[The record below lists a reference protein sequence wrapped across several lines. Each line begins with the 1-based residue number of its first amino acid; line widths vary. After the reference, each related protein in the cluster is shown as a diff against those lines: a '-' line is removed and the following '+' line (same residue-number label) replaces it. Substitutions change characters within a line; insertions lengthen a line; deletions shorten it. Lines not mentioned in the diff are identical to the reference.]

1 MWPFINNVNWSFQ
14 INKMNIETLPTSWY
28 TFFKT
33 QMAESYFAS
42 LRSFVEEEYEK
53 EICYPP
59 KKQILHAFRAC
70 PLEEIRVVIL
80 GQDPYHGPGQANGLS
95 FSVNDGV
102 NFPRSLTN
110 IFKELENDLGIPT
123 PNSGNLERWAVQG
136 VLLLNAVLTVQQ
148 GKAGSHK
155 RKGWEIL
162 TDAVIEHINTECE
175 NVVFML
181 WGGDAQKKGKKI
193 DSEKHLILTS
203 GHPSPLSANRGYWF
217 GNKCFSQANAYLK
230 SVGKSE
236 IEW

>member
-53 EICYPP
+53 EVCYPP
-59 KKQILHAFRAC
+59 KKQILHAFRTC

-80 GQDPYHGPGQANGLS
+80 GQDPYHGPGQANGLC
-95 FSVNDGV
+95 FSVNDEV
-102 NFPRSLTN
+102 KFPRSLLN
-110 IFKELENDLGIPT
+110 IFKELESDLGIPI
-123 PNSGNLERWAVQG
+123 PKSGNLERWAAQG
-136 VLLLNAVLTVQQ
+136 VLLLNTVLTVQQ

-162 TDAVIEHINTECE
+162 TDAVIAHINSECE
-175 NVVFML
+175 NVVFLL
-181 WGGDAQKKGKKI
+181 WGNDAQKKGGKV
-193 DSEKHLILTS
+193 DSNKHFVLTS

>member
-1 MWPFINNVNWSFQ
+1 
-14 INKMNIETLPTSWY
+14 MNIETLPTSWY

-42 LRSFVEEEYEK
+42 LRSFVEEEYENGV
-53 EICYPP
+53 CYPP
-59 KKQILHAFRAC
+59 KEQILHAFRSC
-70 PLEEIRVVIL
+70 PLDKVQVVIL

-95 FSVNDGV
+95 FSVHDGV
-102 NFPRSLTN
+102 KFPRSLLN
-110 IFKELENDLGIPT
+110 IFKELENDLGIPI
-123 PNSGNLERWAVQG
+123 PNSGNLERWAAQG

-175 NVVFML
+175 NVVFLL

-193 DSEKHLILTS
+193 DAEKHLVLTS

-217 GNKCFSQANAYLK
+217 GNKCFSQTNAYLK

-236 IEW
+236 IDW